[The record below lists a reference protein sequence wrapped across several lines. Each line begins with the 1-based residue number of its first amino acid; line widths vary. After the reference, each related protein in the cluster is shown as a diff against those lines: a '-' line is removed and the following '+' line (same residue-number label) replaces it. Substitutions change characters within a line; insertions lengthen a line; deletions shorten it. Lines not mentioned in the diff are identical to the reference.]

1 MMITN
6 KHTNRTAN
14 IDYYVLCAFCAV
26 PRVCTQ
32 HEWRLK
38 RIPKE
43 QPAAMQFSAINGGQ
57 KMHFTDGI
65 ARLEGKKE
73 EETMASGVDIKQ
85 WNAQKWTQRE
95 YR

>member
-1 MMITN
+1 MAINQIQVQCLRMMSMMITN

-14 IDYYVLCAFCAV
+14 IDYYAFCV
-26 PRVCTQ
+26 PSVLSRVCTQ

-65 ARLEGKKE
+65 ARLEGKKRRLWPVVL
-73 EETMASGVDIKQ
+73 T
-85 WNAQKWTQRE
+85 
-95 YR
+95 